1 MKFSVFS
8 VFTCP
13 PKFGGKKLPLQCQF
27 SDESRKVTEFPF
39 FQLFV
44 VVVVVRI
51 GVMIKS
57 SLQVRSSSFG
67 L

>member
-1 MKFSVFS
+1 MS
-8 VFTCP
+8 P
-13 PKFGGKKLPLQCQF
+13 
-27 SDESRKVTEFPF
+27 RKITEFPF

-44 VVVVVRI
+44 VVAVVAVDVVVVRI

-57 SLQVRSSSFG
+57 SLQVRSSSIG